1 MTDVHPGGY
10 SQSGAG
16 KRWTGITLVL
26 IAAVAV
32 LILAFLAFAVVA
44 SATDRQLPFQVPFFR
59 GIDRQR
65 TLPMEDAP
73 VQPGQQLPS
82 GGARGDVS
90 SDGSAG
96 GTVGRTG
103 GMTGGPLGPATGGR

>member
-26 IAAVAV
+26 ISAVAV
-32 LILAFLAFAVVA
+32 LILALIAFAVVA
-44 SATDRQLPFQVPFFR
+44 SATDRQLPFPASFFR
-59 GIDRQR
+59 GIDRER
-65 TLPMEDAP
+65 TVPLEDAP
-73 VQPGQQLPS
+73 VQPGSQLPS

-90 SDGSAG
+90 SDGTAG

-103 GMTGGPLGPATGGR
+103 GMTGGPQSPATGGR

>member
-1 MTDVHPGGY
+1 MSDVHPGGY

-16 KRWTGITLVL
+16 NRWAGITLVL
-26 IAAVAV
+26 IAMVAV
-32 LILAFLAFAVVA
+32 LVLAILAFAVVA
-44 SATDRQLPFQVPFFR
+44 SATDRQLPFQVPFFG

-65 TLPMEDAP
+65 TLPLEDAP

-82 GGARGDVS
+82 GGARGAVS

-103 GMTGGPLGPATGGR
+103 GMTGGAQSPATGGR